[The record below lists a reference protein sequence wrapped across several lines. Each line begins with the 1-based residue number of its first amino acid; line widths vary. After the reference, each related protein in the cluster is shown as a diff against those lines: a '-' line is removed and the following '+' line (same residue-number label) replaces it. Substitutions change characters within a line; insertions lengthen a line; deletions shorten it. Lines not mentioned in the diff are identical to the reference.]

1 LLEMDN
7 HLLAI
12 HQECINIKKLN
23 EVDIAA

>member
-1 LLEMDN
+1 MDN

-23 EVDIAA
+23 EVAIAA